1 MNSNHNQLV
10 STFFRDLK
18 KYNLTNYKTLER
30 ADLSDS
36 NPIIHKAFSSAITR
50 YFIFC
55 ERHPEISETDKKM
68 LYYMVKIDM
77 VAKYFS
83 EYPDAD
89 IDCLRQFQSELKS
102 NINGG

>member
-1 MNSNHNQLV
+1 MSSNELSNL
-10 STFFRDLK
+10 FFSDLK

-36 NPIIHKAFSSAITR
+36 NPIVHKAFSSAITR

-55 ERHPEISETDKKM
+55 ERHPEISEADKKL
-68 LYYMVKIDM
+68 LYYMVKVDM
-77 VAKYFS
+77 VARYFS

-89 IDCLRQFQSELKS
+89 IDCLRQFQDELRS
-102 NINGG
+102 SIHGGK